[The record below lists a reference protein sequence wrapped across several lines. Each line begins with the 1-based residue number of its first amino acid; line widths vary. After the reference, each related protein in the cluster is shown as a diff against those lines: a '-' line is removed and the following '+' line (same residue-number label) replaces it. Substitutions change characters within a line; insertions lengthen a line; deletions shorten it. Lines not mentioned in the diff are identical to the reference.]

1 VGELPLIYQAT
12 LSIWETQEHMRAYA
26 YKNPQHLE
34 AIKKTK
40 ELNWYS
46 EELFGRF
53 YLLPLP

>member
-1 VGELPLIYQAT
+1 
-12 LSIWETQEHMRAYA
+12 MRAYA

-53 YLLPLP
+53 YLLPLL